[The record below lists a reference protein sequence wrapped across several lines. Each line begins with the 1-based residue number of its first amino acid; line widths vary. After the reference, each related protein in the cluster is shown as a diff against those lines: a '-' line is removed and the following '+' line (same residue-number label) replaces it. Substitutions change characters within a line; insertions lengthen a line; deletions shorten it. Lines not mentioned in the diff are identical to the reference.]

1 MLSFQKKEKSK
12 KWAVDLLAK
21 VFFISAL
28 VFSFAGC
35 EEGAEDRNVDTDVI
49 NIPMSADEEMDE
61 DELPKIVFDETE
73 FNTGKI
79 TQGEVVNHT
88 YSFTNEGNAP
98 LVISSVQGSCGCTI
112 PRSYPRGKIM
122 PGEGGEIDVEFD
134 SDNKWGE
141 QTVTI
146 SVVTNSSPALT
157 QLIIRTNIIVP
168 DNMKT
173 N

>member
-1 MLSFQKKEKSK
+1 
-12 KWAVDLLAK
+12 VDLLAK
-21 VFFISAL
+21 FFLI
-28 VFSFAGC
+28 AGIAFTITAC
-35 EEGAEDRNVDTDVI
+35 SDDGDERNVDTGVI
-49 NIPMSADEEMDE
+49 NIPMSADEEMDKN
-61 DELPKIVFDETE
+61 ELPEIVFEETE

-79 TQGEVVNHT
+79 TQGEIINYT
-88 YSFTNEGNAP
+88 YKFTNEGRAP

-112 PRSYPRGKIM
+112 PRNYPKGKIM
-122 PGEGGEIDVEFD
+122 PGEGGEIEVEFN

-173 N
+173 NQ

>member
-1 MLSFQKKEKSK
+1 M
-12 KWAVDLLAK
+12 AVLILA
-21 VFFISAL
+21 FT
-28 VFSFAGC
+28 GC
-35 EEGAEDRNVDTDVI
+35 SDDSEERKVDTDVI
-49 NIPMSADEEMDE
+49 NIPMSAEDEMDE
-61 DELPKIVFDETE
+61 GELPKIVFDQRE

-79 TQGEVVNHT
+79 TQGEVVNYT
-88 YSFTNEGNAP
+88 YKFTNEGNAP

-112 PRSYPRGKIM
+112 PRNYPKGKIM
-122 PGEGGEIDVEFD
+122 PGEGGEIEVEFD

>member
-1 MLSFQKKEKSK
+1 
-12 KWAVDLLAK
+12 VDLLLK
-21 VFFISAL
+21 LGVLL
-28 VFSFAGC
+28 VLLVAFTGC
-35 EEGAEDRNVDTDVI
+35 KEDAEDRKVDTDVI

-61 DELPKIVFDETE
+61 DELPKIVFEE
-73 FNTGKI
+73 KEYNTGKI
-79 TQGEVVNHT
+79 TQGEVLNFT
-88 YSFTNEGNAP
+88 YAFRNEGNAP

-112 PRSYPRGKIM
+112 PRNYPKGKIM
-122 PGEGGEIDVEFD
+122 PGEGGEIEVEFD

-173 N
+173 NQ

>member
-1 MLSFQKKEKSK
+1 
-12 KWAVDLLAK
+12 VDLLLK
-21 VFFISAL
+21 LGVLL
-28 VFSFAGC
+28 VLLVAFTGC
-35 EEGAEDRNVDTDVI
+35 KEDAEDRKTDTDVI

-61 DELPKIVFDETE
+61 DELPKIVFEE
-73 FNTGKI
+73 KEYNTGKI
-79 TQGEVVNHT
+79 TQGEVLNFT
-88 YSFTNEGNAP
+88 YAFRNEGNAP

-112 PRSYPRGKIM
+112 PRNYPKGKIM
-122 PGEGGEIDVEFD
+122 PGEGGEIEVEFD

-173 N
+173 NQ

>member
-1 MLSFQKKEKSK
+1 M
-12 KWAVDLLAK
+12 DLLVKA
-21 VFFISAL
+21 FSLAAL
-28 VFSFAGC
+28 VLLFSAC
-35 EEGAEDRNVDTDVI
+35 TDDAEDRKVDTDVI
-49 NIPMSADEEMDE
+49 NIPISADDEMDE
-61 DELPKIVFDETE
+61 DKLPKIVFEQRE

-79 TQGEVVNHT
+79 TQGEVVNYT
-88 YSFTNEGNAP
+88 YKFTNEGNAP

-112 PRSYPRGKIM
+112 PRNYPKGKIM
-122 PGEGGEIDVEFD
+122 PGEGGEIEVEFD

-173 N
+173 NQ

>member
-1 MLSFQKKEKSK
+1 
-12 KWAVDLLAK
+12 VDLLVKAFSMAA
-21 VFFISAL
+21 VILLFSA
-28 VFSFAGC
+28 C
-35 EEGAEDRNVDTDVI
+35 TDDAEDRNVDTDVI
-49 NIPMSADEEMDE
+49 NIPMSADDEMDE
-61 DELPKIVFDETE
+61 DKLPKIVFEERE

-79 TQGEVVNHT
+79 TQGEVVNYT
-88 YSFTNEGNAP
+88 YRFTNEGNAP

-112 PRSYPRGKIM
+112 PRNYPKGKIM
-122 PGEGGEIDVEFD
+122 PGEGGEIEVEFD

-173 N
+173 NQ

>member
-1 MLSFQKKEKSK
+1 MALI
-12 KWAVDLLAK
+12 LL
-21 VFFISAL
+21 FSAC
-28 VFSFAGC
+28 ADDA
-35 EEGAEDRNVDTDVI
+35 EERKVDTDVI
-49 NIPMSADEEMDE
+49 NIPMSADDEMDK
-61 DELPKIVFDETE
+61 DELPRIVFEQRE

-79 TQGEVVNHT
+79 TQGEVVNYT
-88 YSFTNEGNAP
+88 YKFTNEGSAP

-112 PRSYPRGKIM
+112 PRNYPKGKIM
-122 PGEGGEIDVEFD
+122 PGEGGEIEVEFD

-173 N
+173 NQ